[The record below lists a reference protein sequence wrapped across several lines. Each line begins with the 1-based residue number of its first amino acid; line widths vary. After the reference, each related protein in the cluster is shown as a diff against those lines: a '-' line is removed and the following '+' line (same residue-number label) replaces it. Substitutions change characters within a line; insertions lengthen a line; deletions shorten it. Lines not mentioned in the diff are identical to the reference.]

1 MITDA
6 EVRFSLAALLPP
18 AGQPA
23 PWDGLE
29 PVAAGRIYL
38 ETLAPHGWIAP
49 TWPAVYGGRDSSEAE
64 AAMVSRVLAEFAAP
78 DLYAFSVGLAIV
90 GPTLL
95 RHGTPDQ
102 CARWCAR
109 IVTGADVWCQM
120 FSEPGAGSDLA
131 GLSTRAVQTASGWAV
146 TGQKVWTSRGEY
158 ATHGFCLARTDPD
171 VPKHQGL
178 TMFALPMTGPGV
190 TVRPLIQMNGDS
202 HFSEVFIDNREI
214 PADSQIGDSDGGW
227 AVAVT
232 ALAFER
238 AVTMQRQVAP
248 DPLSVPAWLAA
259 LAADGSLADD
269 AVRRAAIDAFVL
281 HASNAI
287 FDSYAANV
295 RGNGGPAAMGSVSK
309 LYHVATFKALAE
321 LGHLA
326 AGPAGMLASHPSAYD
341 LLTAPSMSIRGGTD
355 QIQRNII
362 GERVLGLPRD
372 PHRDNDVP
380 WNQRGRPKQ
389 D

>member
-1 MITDA
+1 VIAD
-6 EVRFSLAALLPP
+6 EQVRSSLAALLPP

-23 PWDGLE
+23 PWDGLDQ
-29 PVAAGRIYL
+29 VAAGRMYL
-38 ETLAPHGWIAP
+38 ALLAPHGWIAP
-49 TWPAVYGGRDSSEAE
+49 TWPAAYGGRDSSEAE

-78 DLYAFSVGLAIV
+78 DLYPFSVGLAIV
-90 GPTLL
+90 GPTLM
-95 RHGTPDQ
+95 RHGTPEQ
-102 CARWCAR
+102 RERWCTQ
-109 IVTGADVWCQM
+109 IVTGADIWCQM

-131 GLSTRAVQTASGWAV
+131 GLSTRAVPSASGWIV
-146 TGQKVWTSRGEY
+146 SGQKVWTSRGEY
-158 ATHGFCLARTDPD
+158 ATLGFCLARTDPD

-178 TMFALPMTGPGV
+178 TMFALPMDLPGV

-202 HFSEVFIDNREI
+202 HFSEVFIDGCAI
-214 PADSQIGDSDGGW
+214 PADASIGEPEGGW

-238 AVTMQRQVAP
+238 ATTMQRQVAP
-248 DPLSVPAWLAA
+248 DPLSVPAWLDA

-269 AVRRAAIDAFVL
+269 AVRRTALDAFVL
-281 HASNAI
+281 YASNAI
-287 FDSYAANV
+287 FDSYAAEV
-295 RGNGGPAAMGSVSK
+295 RGRGGPAAIGSVSK

-326 AGPAGMLASHPSAYD
+326 AGPEGMLASDASAYD

-355 QIQRNII
+355 QIQRNIV

-380 WNQRGRPKQ
+380 WNQRGRTRP

>member
-1 MITDA
+1 MITEA
-6 EVRFSLAALLPP
+6 EVRSSLSPLLPP

-23 PWDGLE
+23 PWDDAE
-29 PVAAGRIYL
+29 PVAAGRRYL
-38 ETLAPHGWIAP
+38 ELLAPHGWIAP
-49 TWPAVYGGRDSSEAE
+49 TWPAEYGGRDSSESE

-102 CARWCAR
+102 RARWCAR
-109 IVTGADVWCQM
+109 IASGQDIWCQM

-131 GLSTRAVQTASGWAV
+131 GLSTRAASAADGWAV

-171 VPKHQGL
+171 VPKHSGL
-178 TMFALPMTGPGV
+178 TMFALPMRAAGV
-190 TVRPLIQMNGDS
+190 VVRPLVQMNGDS
-202 HFSEVFIDNREI
+202 HFSEVFIDGCLV
-214 PADSQIGDSDGGW
+214 PADDRIGELNAGW
-227 AVAVT
+227 TVAVT

-238 AVTMQRQVAP
+238 ATTIQRQIAP
-248 DPLSVPAWLAA
+248 NPLSVPPWLAA
-259 LAADGSLADD
+259 LAADGALADGT
-269 AVRRAAIDAFVL
+269 VRRAAIDAFVL
-281 HASNAI
+281 SASNAI
-287 FDSYAANV
+287 FDSYSADV
-295 RGNGGPAAMGSVSK
+295 RGAGGPAAIGSVGK
-309 LYHVATFKALAE
+309 LRHGATFRAVAE

-326 AGPAGMLASHPSAYD
+326 AGPAGMLASDPSAYD
-341 LLTAPSMSIRGGTD
+341 MLTAPSMSIRGGTD

-380 WNQRGRPKQ
+380 WNQRGRARQ
-389 D
+389 A

>member
-6 EVRFSLAALLPP
+6 EVRSSLAALLPP

-23 PWDGLE
+23 PWDGLDQ
-29 PVAAGRIYL
+29 VAAGRLYL
-38 ETLAPHGWIAP
+38 ALLAPHGWIAP
-49 TWPAVYGGRDSSEAE
+49 TWPAAYGGRDSSEAG

-78 DLYAFSVGLAIV
+78 DLYPFSVGLAIV
-90 GPTLL
+90 GPTLML
-95 RHGTPDQ
+95 HGTPDQ
-102 CARWCAR
+102 RARWCTR
-109 IVTGADVWCQM
+109 IVTGADIWCQM

-131 GLSTRAVQTASGWAV
+131 GLSTRAVPGASGWVV

-178 TMFALPMTGPGV
+178 TMFALPMDLPGV

-202 HFSEVFIDNREI
+202 HFSEVFIDDCAI
-214 PADSQIGDSDGGW
+214 PADNCIGEPNGGW
-227 AVAVT
+227 EVAVT

-248 DPLSVPAWLAA
+248 DPLSVPPWLEA

-269 AVRRAAIDAFVL
+269 AVRRAALDAFVL

-287 FDSYAANV
+287 FDSYAADL
-295 RGNGGPAAMGSVSK
+295 RGRGGPAAIGSVSK

-326 AGPAGMLASHPSAYD
+326 AGPDGMLAEHASTYD

-362 GERVLGLPRD
+362 SERVLGLPRD

-380 WNQRGRPKQ
+380 WNQRGRTRP

>member
-1 MITDA
+1 VTTDA
-6 EVRFSLAALLPP
+6 EVRSCLAALLPP

-23 PWDGLE
+23 PWDDLE
-29 PVAAGRIYL
+29 QVEAGRMYL
-38 ETLAPHGWIAP
+38 AMLAPHGWIAP
-49 TWPAVYGGRDSSEAE
+49 MWPAADGGRDCTEAQ
-64 AAMVSRVLAEFAAP
+64 AAMISRILAEFAAP
-78 DLYAFSVGLAIV
+78 DLYPFSVGLAIV
-90 GPTLL
+90 GPTLQ
-95 RHGTPDQ
+95 RHGTSEQ
-102 CARWCAR
+102 RARWCR
-109 IVTGADVWCQM
+109 KIVTGEDIWCQM

-131 GLSTRAVQTASGWAV
+131 GLSTRATPAAAGWVV
-146 TGQKVWTSRGEY
+146 TGQKVWTSRGAY

-202 HFSEVFIDNREI
+202 HFSEVFIDDCAI
-214 PADSQIGDSDGGW
+214 PAGNRIGEQNDGW

-238 AVTMQRQVAP
+238 GTVMQHQIAP
-248 DPLSVPAWLAA
+248 DPLSVPGWLEA
-259 LAADGSLADD
+259 LGADGLLADD
-269 AVRRAAIDAFVL
+269 TIRRAAIDAFVL
-281 HASNAI
+281 YASNTI
-287 FDSYAANV
+287 FDTYAAEL
-295 RGNGGPAAMGSVSK
+295 RGRGGPAAIGSVSK
-309 LYHVATFKALAE
+309 LYHAATYKALAE

-326 AGPAGMLASHPSAYD
+326 AGHEGMLAAHASAYD

-372 PHRDNDVP
+372 PHRDNDIP
-380 WNQRGRPKQ
+380 WNQRGRTRH